1 MIPSIVL
8 YCLLVFVVT
17 LLVVASF
24 TRDYYRNKYQRS
36 EGKDFVSHQRY
47 LKIQDWFT
55 IGFWSMLVV
64 IVLFVIALGYDV
76 YVGRLTT

>member
-24 TRDYYRNKYQRS
+24 TRDYYRNKYQHS

-55 IGFWSMLVV
+55 IGFWSMMVV